1 MQHQKRR
8 RGVLIILCTSHCT
21 CTCLLTCACNTVYEQ
36 VKGLMEHTVKAHGR
50 LDYLVNNGGGQFMSS
65 VADIRA
71 KGWHAV
77 IETNL
82 TGTFYCCKHGNYMS
96 LPLTTPTCK
105 ND

>member
-1 MQHQKRR
+1 
-8 RGVLIILCTSHCT
+8 
-21 CTCLLTCACNTVYEQ
+21 
-36 VKGLMEHTVKAHGR
+36 MEHTVKAHGQ

-96 LPLTTPTCK
+96 FIYHK
-105 ND
+105 R

>member
-1 MQHQKRR
+1 
-8 RGVLIILCTSHCT
+8 
-21 CTCLLTCACNTVYEQ
+21 
-36 VKGLMEHTVKAHGR
+36 MEHTVKAHGQ

-82 TGTFYCCKHGNYMS
+82 TGTFYCCKHGNYKIS
-96 LPLTTPTCK
+96 FTNHIDIRKLLNFNLTKTFLFYFSIS
-105 ND
+105 